1 MSIPFSLRRNPRLST
16 WIRFEGDRLIV
27 YTGKVE
33 LGQGI
38 KTAVASIAAFELNFP
53 ISRIDVVSGNTE
65 SGPEEG
71 ITAGSMSIETTGA
84 AIRQASAEVRAHL
97 LDRAADRLEADPS
110 ALVVKDG
117 LIHNPG
123 TNNSLSFDEIL
134 SGGQID
140 VEATGNPKPRPS
152 DASDTLG
159 TSETPRTARIDL
171 PHKVTGGKAFIQD
184 LQFPHMK
191 HGRVVRGPS
200 INHYPDQTSDLK
212 ESLANIVRD
221 GNFIGVIADRE
232 DAVRAARQHL
242 NDTIS
247 WQLDASHETPNGSDW
262 LRDTDTR
269 LLVVDGTPG
278 DEPIPDVPACNFSA
292 TYRKPWHMH
301 GSLSPSA
308 AIAIWQDDHLTVYSH
323 AQGPSLLRDALA
335 NALSLNG
342 NQVTVIHTENAGCY
356 GHNGADDAAM
366 DAAKLALHVPGSHIL
381 LKWEREDEHR
391 YEPYSP
397 GTLIDV
403 AANIENGRVRYW
415 SADIYSQTHSGRP
428 FGMQG
433 ASNLVAA
440 WEQEEAIPRPIPQPG
455 RGNHSGIHRN
465 ADPLY
470 QFEDRR
476 IVKHLNRDQRIR
488 TSSTRGLGAFANVF
502 AIESAIDELA
512 RLDEIDPVTFRL
524 AHLEDPR
531 AVAVLQRCRALASDY
546 APRHQDGHHPGRGFA
561 FAQYKNRQTYAALC
575 VFLDVDD
582 ETLEVSL
589 EHAIIVADAGRVV
602 DPDGLRNQLEGGF
615 IQSASWSLKE
625 SVSFNRYGTTSVDW
639 DSYPILRF
647 SEIPTV
653 NVQLIE
659 DPTSPSLGAGEAL
672 HGPTPAA
679 IANAIADATGIR
691 VREVPLNTDSIRRA
705 GLVDHTAR

>member
-1 MSIPFSLRRNPRLST
+1 MSIPFSLQRNPRLST
-16 WIRFEGDRLIV
+16 WIRIEGERLIV
-27 YTGKVE
+27 NTGKVE

-38 KTAVASIAAFELNFP
+38 KTAVAAIAAFELNFP
-53 ISRIDVVSGNTE
+53 ISRIDVISGNTA
-65 SGPEEG
+65 SGPDEG
-71 ITAGSMSIETTGA
+71 ITAGSMSIETTGTA
-84 AIRQASAEVRAHL
+84 VRQASAEVRAYL
-97 LDRAADRLEADPS
+97 LDLAADRLEADTS
-110 ALVVKDG
+110 ALVVEDG
-117 LIHNPG
+117 LVRNPG
-123 TNNSLSFDEIL
+123 SNLSLSFDEL
-134 SGGQID
+134 LGGKQID
-140 VEATGNPKPRPS
+140 EEATGEPRPRS
-152 DASDTLG
+152 SGLPT
-159 TSETPRTARIDL
+159 TARHISRIDL
-171 PHKVTGGKAFIQD
+171 PAKVTGGQAFIQD
-184 LQFPHMK
+184 LRFPDMK

-200 INHYPDQTSDLK
+200 INHYPDEIRDLT
-212 ESLANIVRD
+212 ESLATVVRD
-221 GNFIGVIADRE
+221 GNFIGVVADRE
-232 DAVRAARQHL
+232 AAVRAAREQL

-247 WQLDASHETPNGSDW
+247 WRLDDSQELPHGSDW
-262 LRDTDTR
+262 LRDTNVG
-269 LLVVDGTPG
+269 LLVVDGTPS
-278 DEPIPDVPACNFSA
+278 DDPIPDVPSCNFHA
-292 TYRKPWHMH
+292 TYQKPWHMH

-308 AIAIWQDDHLTVYSH
+308 AIAIWQNEHLRVYSH

-335 NALSLNG
+335 NALSLRG
-342 NQVTVIHTENAGCY
+342 DQVTVIHVENAGCY

-403 AANIENGRVRYW
+403 SANIENGRVQFW

-433 ASNLVAA
+433 ASNLIAA
-440 WEQEEAIPRPIPQPG
+440 WEQERMLPRPTPQPG

-502 AIESAIDELA
+502 AIESAMDELA
-512 RLDEIDPVTFRL
+512 RRDEIDPVTFRL
-524 AHLEDPR
+524 KHLNDQR
-531 AVAVLQRCRALASDY
+531 AVAVLQRCRTLASDY
-546 APRHQDGHHPGRGFA
+546 APSHKGGHRNGRGFA

-575 VFLDVDD
+575 VFLDVD
-582 ETLEVSL
+582 EKTLAVSL

-625 SVSFNRYGTTSVDW
+625 SVHFDRYRTTSEDW

-653 NVQLIE
+653 DVQLIE
-659 DPTSPSLGAGEAL
+659 DPASPSLGAGEAL

-691 VREVPLNTDSIRRA
+691 VREIPLNPETIQHA
-705 GLVDHTAR
+705 GLVDDAHA